1 MKKETKEIDISEIK
15 LDLKNTNKHT
25 QYGMGLL
32 EKSLQ
37 KLGAGRSIVLDKDN
51 NVICGNGV
59 SEVNATVGLPIRIV
73 ETDGNELIAVKRMDL
88 NITDKKAQELAIADN
103 SIAHKNLEWD
113 TDILSEWDSELL
125 NEWGVELPID
135 NEGENIREV
144 KLKSIYQISI
154 DCKDEF
160 QQKEYFEQLNNLGF
174 KCQLLIL

>member
-88 NITDKKAQELAIADN
+88 NITDKKARELAIADN

-113 TDILSEWDSELL
+113 TDILNEWDSELL
-125 NEWGVELPID
+125 NEWVVDLPFDKPLNKSFGFHNGEYTEDFMPYPVTIILNEEDYKKWVELKAK
-135 NEGENIREV
+135 V
-144 KLKSIYQISI
+144 
-154 DCKDEF
+154 
-160 QQKEYFEQLNNLGF
+160 
-174 KCQLLIL
+174 